1 MGLVWKQRIG
11 RVWYLSYAEE
21 LGRKRRSLHTENKN
35 LAERIRWEEEKDFH
49 ERKHGLKPELVQKIR
64 FSEFAALFINR
75 KKLDGKA
82 ESTID
87 GYTSTLNAFG
97 FFLNKRYEQKGDRYV
112 NEITAGDIERFADYR
127 RTGLPPAE
135 RPINV
140 TELRPMNLMEKRQR
154 APKSVKTIR
163 NDLINLKVVFAWAAK
178 KRYLLENPCEDIE
191 LPRRVK
197 QAPLYLRPSEYL
209 KLMESIDAYVLE
221 MKGKKDKQSRRR
233 AADAMT
239 FKIVLQFYLLT
250 GCREDEGCSIR
261 PSTDLDLETP
271 RPVLRVPMSKV
282 GDYKTI
288 PIESELLPIIQEL
301 LKRCDGRDVLIPM
314 HPDSLYH
321 AFKNHA
327 KRAGLSGK
335 LTFHSLRHTAGTWLA
350 AQGVG
355 LRHLQDFLGHS
366 DAQST
371 QIYIHSVN
379 DELRQ
384 QLAKLRLPIQAAKP

>member
-1 MGLVWKQRIG
+1 MPLVWKQKIG
-11 RVWYLSYAEE
+11 KTWYLSYSKQ
-21 LGRKRRSLHTENKN
+21 LGEAKRFRRRSTHLTDKI
-35 LAERIRWEEEKDFH
+35 LAEIKRKEEE
-49 ERKHGLKPELVQKIR
+49 ERIVKGDQAEGEFSEKIR
-64 FSEFAALFINR
+64 FSKFALCFLNQKIS
-75 KKLDGKA
+75 DGKA
-82 ESTID
+82 HSTID
-87 GYTSTLNAFG
+87 GYTSTLDAFG
-97 FFLNKRYEQKGDRYV
+97 YFLGDEYV
-112 NEITAGDIERFADYR
+112 HKITSATIEAFRDYR
-127 RTGLPPAE
+127 RMGSAPVPLPA
-135 RPINV
+135 NV
-140 TELRPMNLMEKRQR
+140 TELHPSNRRQKQWKL
-154 APKSVKTIR
+154 PKSQKTIR
-163 NDLINLKVVFAWAAK
+163 NDLINLKVAFTWAAK
-178 KRYLLENPCEDIE
+178 RGYLFRNPCENIE

-209 KLMESIDAYVLE
+209 KLMESIDAYMLE
-221 MKGKKDKQSRRR
+221 MRGKKDKQSRRR
-233 AADAMT
+233 AADATT
-239 FKIVLQFYLLT
+239 FKLVVQFYLLT
-250 GCREDEGCSIR
+250 ACREDEGCRIR

-271 RPVLRVPMSKV
+271 RPVIRVPMSKV
-282 GDYKTI
+282 GNYKTI
-288 PIESELLPIIQEL
+288 PIESELLPVIQEL
-301 LKRCDGRDVLIPM
+301 LKRSDGRDVLIPI

-384 QLAKLRLPIQAAKP
+384 QLAKLRLPIQAAKS